1 MAILPDWNNAEQQ
14 TIFAENFFPDN
25 PVGMLRQQAKELFAK
40 AGAIKEVKPMKPE
53 NNLRGS
59 FDIMGEKATLRI
71 YFTLSPEHDPKIQEY
86 RISEV
91 KNQ

>member
-1 MAILPDWNNAEQQ
+1 MAILPEWKNAEQQ
-14 TIFAENFFPDN
+14 TFFAENFFPDN
-25 PVGMLRQQAKELFAK
+25 PIGMLRQQSKELFTK

-59 FDIMGEKATLRI
+59 FDVIGENTTLRI

-86 RISEV
+86 RITEI